1 MAEWSFLFLDVLGL
15 IILRWREPELD
26 RPYRVNLIIPITFCI
41 VVIFMVAASFV
52 HAPIQSLVLLA
63 LTLFNIAVYRFKA
76 HTFHD

>member
-15 IILRWREPELD
+15 IILRWREPELN

-41 VVIFMVAASFV
+41 VVIFVVAASSV
-52 HAPIQSLVLLA
+52 HAPIQSFVLLA

-76 HTFHD
+76 HTFHH